1 MRMLAFQPAGR
12 RFAVLALTGLLL
24 GTALPALAADE
35 PPPPPPGT
43 PAEQADEVIVT
54 APRNGEP
61 GFQESDDYHRQ
72 EYARLHAKF
81 GKPPKAEP
89 RGDSILS
96 RAEMA
101 SSPNNRE
108 MANMR
113 QTISDAPRLRDTF
126 AEQ

>member
-1 MRMLAFQPAGR
+1 MGKLPFQPAGR
-12 RFAVLALTGLLL
+12 RFAALALSGLLL
-24 GTALPALAADE
+24 GIALPVLAADE

-72 EYARLHAKF
+72 EYVRLHAKF

-89 RGDSILS
+89 RGDAVLS
-96 RAEMA
+96 RADMA
-101 SSPNNRE
+101 SSPNTRE
-108 MANMR
+108 FASNQELVR
-113 QTISDAPRLRDTF
+113 NAPKLRDTLGDN
-126 AEQ
+126 

>member
-89 RGDSILS
+89 RGDGTLS

-126 AEQ
+126 ADQ